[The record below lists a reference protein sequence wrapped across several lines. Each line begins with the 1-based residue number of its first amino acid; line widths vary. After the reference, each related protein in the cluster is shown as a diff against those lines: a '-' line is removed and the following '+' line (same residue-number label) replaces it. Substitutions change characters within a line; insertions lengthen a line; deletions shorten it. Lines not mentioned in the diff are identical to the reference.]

1 MINIFVINEFFVSK
15 RNKREESSRENI
27 RELSFHVIYFSTLKI
42 AFFFQ
47 YMHNTGGGTVSI
59 ESVATLICVLCPVE
73 NISV

>member
-15 RNKREESSRENI
+15 RKKERRGRENI

-42 AFFFQ
+42 AFFQ
-47 YMHNTGGGTVSI
+47 YMHNTGGTGSI
-59 ESVATLICVLCPVE
+59 ESVATLICVQCPVE

>member
-42 AFFFQ
+42 AFFQ
-47 YMHNTGGGTVSI
+47 YMHNTGGTVSI
-59 ESVATLICVLCPVE
+59 ESVATLICVQCPVE